1 MSTSNVSQTTA
12 PLRALVVEDDNDIRY
27 LVRFLLE
34 RNGFQVSEASDGEQ
48 IAPCLA
54 ASPPDIVILDVML
67 PHRDGVQIV
76 RDIRAEARW
85 RQVPILMLSARA
97 QEEDIVIAIRDGAND
112 YVTKPFQP
120 RELLARIQ
128 RLVGR

>member
-1 MSTSNVSQTTA
+1 MSTPDVPSSSA
-12 PLRALVVEDDNDIRY
+12 PLHALVVEDDNDIRY

-34 RNGFQVSEASDGEQ
+34 RNGFLVSEASDGEQ
-48 IAPCLA
+48 IAALLA
-54 ASPPDIVILDVML
+54 APPPAIVLLDVML

-76 RDIRAEARW
+76 RDIRAAERW
-85 RQVPILMLSARA
+85 QAVPILMLSARA
-97 QEEDIVIAIRDGAND
+97 QEEDIVIAIRHGAND

-120 RELLARIQ
+120 RELLARVQ